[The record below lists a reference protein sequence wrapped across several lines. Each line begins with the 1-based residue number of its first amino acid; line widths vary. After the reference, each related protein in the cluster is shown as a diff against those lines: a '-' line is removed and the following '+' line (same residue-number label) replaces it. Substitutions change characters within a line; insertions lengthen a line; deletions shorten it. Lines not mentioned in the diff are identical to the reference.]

1 MFDHEVPDDDLGTR
15 TPGPELAGLLAA
27 LVPADVTAD
36 ALIEAVAAWDR
47 LAAWVAAGQARVV
60 GEMLAR
66 CTSSSETE
74 FLGAEIAARL
84 AVTRPAADRLVA
96 LAVGTSLVPA
106 VGDALVRGDIGVAK
120 AHVLLDTVGHL
131 PLEVRRRVIA
141 RVLHLAPGLTGPELR
156 QRLRRAEIEID
167 PRAADQRHE
176 AARRGRFVRLD
187 PAEDAMAWL
196 TAYLP
201 ADQAVAAYEAIDA
214 AATAARLPGDDRDAE
229 ARRADVLVAAIGT
242 ALGSRTHVDV
252 VRAVDPADGPV
263 GRHGA
268 VPGPTR
274 TAPAAAVP
282 GSAGAAPAAAVPG
295 PTGAAPGLVETG
307 SAGAA
312 PGLVETGSDG
322 AAPRLVVPGS
332 GGTAGAL
339 VISGAEQTAVVSAG
353 SGSGETASA
362 WSVEASREAR
372 SGSARRSVP
381 RGTLLLTVAEPSD
394 SRAAPSPGRLAGYG
408 PVPPAVTE
416 RLVAGVSSSLVLAD
430 RTTGVLLPCTPSVG
444 SGIEAGVGACVGAE
458 DGTADVLA
466 SRSYRPSARL
476 AAYVVARD
484 STCRFPGCRV
494 PAWRCD
500 LDHIESFDNRRP
512 AVEQTTADNLQP
524 LCRYHH
530 RLKTH
535 GGWRVERHPLTGAT
549 TWTSPI
555 GQAYICPPHRVDPSH
570 PDETAVA
577 RVRRTRHGRADARA
591 P

>member
-1 MFDHEVPDDDLGTR
+1 MFDSEVPADDLGAHA
-15 TPGPELAGLLAA
+15 PGPELAGLLAA
-27 LVPADVTAD
+27 LVLGDMADD
-36 ALIEAVAAWDR
+36 ALVEAVAAWDR
-47 LAAWVAAGQARVV
+47 LAAWAAAGQARVV
-60 GEMLAR
+60 AELLAR
-66 CTSSSETE
+66 CTSSHETE

-84 AVTRPAADRLVA
+84 AVTRSAADRLVA

-120 AHVLLDTVGHL
+120 AHVLLDTIGHL

-141 RVLHLAPGLTGPELR
+141 TVLPLAPGLTSPELR
-156 QRLRRAEIEID
+156 QRVRRSEIEID
-167 PRAADQRHE
+167 PGAADRRHE

-214 AATAARLPGDDRDAE
+214 AANAARLPGDDRDAD
-229 ARRADVLVAAIGT
+229 ARRADVLVAALGT
-242 ALGSRTHVDV
+242 ALGSATHVDV
-252 VRAVDPADGPV
+252 VRAVDPAEGSA
-263 GRHGA
+263 GRPGS
-268 VPGPTR
+268 VPGPAGATP
-274 TAPAAAVP
+274 APAVRGPAGAAAAPAVP
-282 GSAGAAPAAAVPG
+282 GSAGTAHAPVMSGVERTAAA
-295 PTGAAPGLVETG
+295 
-307 SAGAA
+307 SAG
-312 PGLVETGSDG
+312 P
-322 AAPRLVVPGS
+322 
-332 GGTAGAL
+332 
-339 VISGAEQTAVVSAG
+339 Q
-353 SGSGETASA
+353 SGETAPVG
-362 WSVEASREAR
+362 SVEASVAVR
-372 SGSARRSVP
+372 SDTTRRSVP
-381 RGTLLLTVAEPSD
+381 RGTLLLTVAEPND

-416 RLVAGVSSSLVLAD
+416 RLVVRASSSLVLAD
-430 RTTGVLLPCTPSVG
+430 RTTGVLLPGTPGVGASVG
-444 SGIEAGVGACVGAE
+444 ASVGARVGAGVGAGVRAE
-458 DGTADVLA
+458 GGTATDVA

-500 LDHIESFDNRRP
+500 LDHIEPFDDRRP
-512 AVEQTTADNLQP
+512 AVEQTTANNLQP

-535 GGWRVERHPLTGAT
+535 GGWRVERDSLTGAT
-549 TWTSPI
+549 TWTSPT

-570 PDETAVA
+570 PDETAVV
-577 RVRRTRHGRADARA
+577 RVRRTRRRRADARA